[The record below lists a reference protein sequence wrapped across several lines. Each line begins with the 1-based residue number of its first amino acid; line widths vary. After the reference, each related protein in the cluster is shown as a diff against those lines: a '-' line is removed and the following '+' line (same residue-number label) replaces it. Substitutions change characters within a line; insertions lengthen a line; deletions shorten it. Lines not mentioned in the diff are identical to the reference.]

1 MSAFENGTLKTLFD
15 NIQRELDNTQAIAKN
30 MELIFCLQDVVA
42 EYAKSSPADQKLAEE
57 MLMKNLE
64 TMRERG
70 LNDKQIFVIVRN
82 LSHNADRAVKTTPNP
97 ATTAFSERFA
107 NLALLSFISAS
118 RADALTTG
126 EDPDLKSFNDLAA
139 ARVQAT
145 GTVGVVFRNTYE
157 IARDV
162 GKLPPAFITP

>member
-1 MSAFENGTLKTLFD
+1 MKTLFD

-64 TMRERG
+64 NMRERG

-82 LSHNADRAVKTTPNP
+82 LSHNADPAVKTTPNP
-97 ATTAFSERFA
+97 ATRTPTT
-107 NLALLSFISAS
+107 LSYNP
-118 RADALTTG
+118 LT
-126 EDPDLKSFNDLAA
+126 
-139 ARVQAT
+139 
-145 GTVGVVFRNTYE
+145 
-157 IARDV
+157 
-162 GKLPPAFITP
+162 PPARAIV